1 MGIFDKKKLLDK
13 LNQTK
18 EDLVNAT
25 KEKLTEGL
33 KTSELI
39 SDIKEKV
46 NSGIDAITDSK
57 AFSAVTSHL
66 KLQSTYSDDE
76 KQDKASKMLQIV
88 DWAYER
94 ANGDIVGLGTTE
106 EMAKKY
112 LEKEGSVTKAVDS
125 MVRWQITAAATTGF
139 VSSLGGLATMPLTL
153 PANIAGVLA
162 IQLRMIGAIA
172 ELGGYHEATEEK
184 KTGMYLCLLGAQ
196 AGNMLSKTTAQFS
209 IKFTTAA
216 LQRLPGTVL
225 TQINRAVG
233 FRLFTKFGETGL
245 VNINKMIPVLG
256 GVVGAGVDAFST
268 YSIAKAAQAL
278 FLKDVI
284 DFEKQE
290 LVEMEKVKLM
300 INLCLV
306 NGALD
311 EEEHN
316 MLLGITES
324 LSISEKNKEKL
335 FAMILQPK
343 SQKIDYDLFEDDVVG
358 GMSVLSVM
366 NQFLKAK
373 GKVCTA
379 ELVYIKHVGKEL
391 GMSPDLVEEF
401 CKI

>member
-1 MGIFDKKKLLDK
+1 MGIIDKSKLLDK

-18 EDLVNAT
+18 ESLVNVT
-25 KEKLTEGL
+25 TEKLTEGI
-33 KTSELI
+33 KNSELI
-39 SDIKEKV
+39 SDIKCKV
-46 NSGIDAITDSK
+46 NTGIDAITDSK
-57 AFSAVTSHL
+57 TFSAVTSHL
-66 KLQSTYSDDE
+66 KLQRTYSDDE
-76 KQDKASKMLQIV
+76 KQDKASKMLQII

-94 ANGDIVGLGTTE
+94 ANGNIVGLGTTE

-125 MVRWQITAAATTGF
+125 MVKWQITAAATTGF

-172 ELGGYHEATEEK
+172 ELGGYHGFSEEK

-196 AGNMLSKTTAQFS
+196 AGNVLSKTAAQFS

-245 VNINKMIPVLG
+245 VNINKLIPILG

-278 FLKDVI
+278 FLKDII

-306 NGALD
+306 SGALD
-311 EEEHN
+311 EEENN
-316 MLLGITES
+316 MLLGITET
-324 LSISEKNKEKL
+324 LSISEENKGKL
-335 FAMILQPK
+335 FAIIAKPI
-343 SQKIDYDLFEDDVVG
+343 SQKIDFSLFKDDVVG
-358 GMSVLSVM
+358 GMSVMSVM

-373 GKVCTA
+373 GAICTA
-379 ELVYIKHVGKEL
+379 EAVYIKYIGKEL
-391 GMSPDLVEEF
+391 GMASELVEEF